1 MAGVGSTESRPQ
13 KIQAA
18 NIVDK
23 FTEWSLNWVPDSMV
37 FVLILTFIVIVA
49 ALGLTKS
56 SIFQLVNWYADSFWI
71 LLTFSMQLCVLMIT
85 GFVVAD
91 SKLVKRGIVWLLD
104 LPKTPKATIILYCLV
119 GGAVAWV
126 HWGVGLMFCLIMG
139 RELAV
144 RKRGLGIHY
153 PFVAALT
160 YSVTNVMCNGP
171 SQSAPLLVATPG
183 NFLEKMIGVVPLNET
198 ALSPFLIG
206 LQLFLYITLP
216 IVAIYLMPKKER
228 AVEMSDELYKEFTA
242 TPPEEPDQK
251 TLRPAER
258 WERSKILQSL
268 LALGIIAWVGNYLYT
283 KGFGQLNLNSLNF
296 LFLGLALILHGS
308 PRSFTESV
316 KKGVTTTFGIIV
328 QFPMYAGIFGMISN
342 SGLAAM
348 ITHWFVSIS
357 TPGNYSWI
365 IYIYTGV
372 MDFFVPSGGSKFVIE
387 APFIL
392 PAGQQLGVP
401 VSHIINAYSTG
412 AQWANNIQP
421 FWALPVLAAFRLRFQ
436 DILPFTFAIWLY
448 AGIVSTIAF
457 LLFPRGL

>member
-1 MAGVGSTESRPQ
+1 
-13 KIQAA
+13 
-18 NIVDK
+18 
-23 FTEWSLNWVPDSMV
+23 MV
-37 FVLILTFIVIVA
+37 FVLILTFIVVVA

-56 SIFQLVNWYADSFWI
+56 SIFQLINWYADSFWI
-71 LLTFSMQLCVLMIT
+71 LLTFAMQLCILMIT

-91 SKLVKRGIVWLLD
+91 SKPVKRGIVATLD
-104 LPKTPKATIILYCLV
+104 YPKTAKGTIAMFCLV

-126 HWGVGLMFCLIMG
+126 HWGVGLMFCMIMG

-153 PFVAALT
+153 PFVGALT
-160 YSVTNVMCNGP
+160 YGLVNVMCNGP

-183 NFLEKMIGVVPLNET
+183 NFLEKMIGIIPLDQT
-198 ALSPFLIG
+198 ALSPFLLA
-206 LQLFLYITLP
+206 LQLFMFVTLP

-242 TPPEEPDQK
+242 TLPEEDV
-251 TLRPAER
+251 TVLRPAER
-258 WERSKILQSL
+258 WDRSKILQSL
-268 LALGIIAWVGNYLYT
+268 LALGILAWVGNFLYT

-316 KKGVTTTFGIIV
+316 KKGVTTTFGVMV

-342 SGLAAM
+342 SGLSG
-348 ITHWFVSIS
+348 IVTHWFVSIS
-357 TPGNYSWI
+357 TPGNYAWI
-365 IYIYTGV
+365 IYLYTGV

-387 APFIL
+387 APFII
-392 PAGQQLGVP
+392 PAAQQLNVP
-401 VSHIINAYSTG
+401 VSHVINAYSTG
-412 AQWANNIQP
+412 AQWANNLQP

-436 DILPFTFAIWLY
+436 DILPYTFVIWLY
-448 AGIVSTIAF
+448 AGIVSSIFF
-457 LLFPRGL
+457 LLFPNGL

>member
-1 MAGVGSTESRPQ
+1 MADAGSEIRPP
-13 KIQAA
+13 KGGAS

-37 FVLILTFIVIVA
+37 FVLILTFIVFVA

-56 SIFQLVNWYADSFWI
+56 SVFDLINWYAGSFWL
-71 LLTFSMQLCVLMIT
+71 LLTFAMQLCILMIT

-91 SKLVKRGIVWLLD
+91 SKQVKRGIVAVLD
-104 LPKTPKATIILYCLV
+104 WPKTAKSTIALYCLV

-126 HWGVGLMFCLIMG
+126 HWGVGLMFCMIMG

-153 PFVAALT
+153 PFVAALA

-183 NFLEKMIGVVPLNET
+183 HFLEKMIGIIPLNET
-198 ALSPFLIG
+198 ALSPFLIA
-206 LQLFLYITLP
+206 LQLFLFITLP
-216 IVAIYLMPKKER
+216 LLAIWLMPKKER

-242 TPPEEPDQK
+242 TLPEEDEK

-258 WERSKILQSL
+258 WDRSKILQSL
-268 LALGIIAWVGNYLYT
+268 LALGILAWVGNYIYT
-283 KGFGQLNLNSLNF
+283 KGFGKLDLNSINF

-308 PRSFTESV
+308 PRSFTESL
-316 KKGVTTTFGIIV
+316 KRGVTTTFGVMV

-342 SGLAAM
+342 SGISAM

-357 TPGNYSWI
+357 TAGTYSWI
-365 IYIYTGV
+365 IYLYTGV

-401 VSHIINAYSTG
+401 VAQIINAYSTG
-412 AQWANNIQP
+412 AQWANNLQP
-421 FWALPVLAAFRLRFQ
+421 FWALPVLAAFRVRFQ

-448 AGIVSTIAF
+448 AGIVSSIFF
-457 LLFPRGL
+457 LLFPNGL

>member
-1 MAGVGSTESRPQ
+1 MAGLGSEPRP
-13 KIQAA
+13 KSDRAA
-18 NIVDK
+18 NIIDK

-37 FVLILTFIVIVA
+37 FVLILTFIVVVA

-56 SIFQLVNWYADSFWI
+56 SVFDLIEWYQGSFWI
-71 LLTFSMQLCVLMIT
+71 LLTFAMQLCILMIT

-91 SKLVKRGIVWLLD
+91 SKLVKRGIIALLD
-104 LPKTPKATIILYCLV
+104 YPKTAKGTVAMFCLA

-126 HWGVGLMFCLIMG
+126 HWGVGLMFCMIMG
-139 RELAV
+139 RELAT

-160 YSVTNVMCNGP
+160 YGVTNVMCNGP

-183 NFLEKMIGVVPLNET
+183 NFLEKLIGVIPLNET

-206 LQLFLYITLP
+206 LQLVLYLTIP

-228 AVEMSDELYKEFTA
+228 AVEMSDALYKESTA
-242 TPPEEPDQK
+242 TMPEEDAAA
-251 TLRPAER
+251 LRPAER
-258 WERSKILQSL
+258 WDRSKILQSI
-268 LALGIIAWVGNYLYT
+268 LALGILAWVGNFLYT

-308 PRSFTESV
+308 PRSFTESL
-316 KKGVTTTFGIIV
+316 KKGITTTSGVMI

-342 SGLAAM
+342 SGLSEM
-348 ITHWFVSIS
+348 ITKWFVSFS
-357 TPGNYSWI
+357 TPATYSWV
-365 IYIYTGV
+365 IYLYTGV

-392 PAGQQLGVP
+392 PAAQQIGIP
-401 VSHIINAYSTG
+401 VSHVINAYSTG
-412 AQWANNIQP
+412 AQWANNLQP

-436 DILPFTFAIWLY
+436 DILPYTFVIWLY
-448 AGIVSTIAF
+448 AGIISSIAF
-457 LLFPRGL
+457 LLFPRGM

>member
-1 MAGVGSTESRPQ
+1 
-13 KIQAA
+13 
-18 NIVDK
+18 
-23 FTEWSLNWVPDSMV
+23 
-37 FVLILTFIVIVA
+37 VLILTFIVVVA

-56 SIFQLVNWYADSFWI
+56 SMFQLINWYADSFWI
-71 LLTFSMQLCVLMIT
+71 LLTFAMQLCILMIT

-91 SKLVKRGIVWLLD
+91 SKLVKRGIVAALD
-104 LPKTPKATIILYCLV
+104 YPKTAKGTIAMFCLV

-126 HWGVGLMFCLIMG
+126 HWGVGLMFCMIMG

-160 YSVTNVMCNGP
+160 YGLVNVMCNGP

-183 NFLEKMIGVVPLNET
+183 NFLEKLIGVIPLNET

-206 LQLFLYITLP
+206 LQLVLYLTIP
-216 IVAIYLMPKKER
+216 IMAIYLMPKKER

-242 TPPEEPDQK
+242 TLPEEDAAA
-251 TLRPAER
+251 LRPAER
-258 WERSKILQSL
+258 WDRSKILQSL
-268 LALGIIAWVGNYLYT
+268 LALGILAWVGNFLYT

-308 PRSFTESV
+308 PRSFTESL
-316 KKGVTTTFGIIV
+316 KKGVTTTSGVMV
-328 QFPMYAGIFGMISN
+328 QFPLYAGIFGMISN
-342 SGLAAM
+342 SGLSAM

-357 TPGNYSWI
+357 TPGNYAWI

-387 APFIL
+387 APFII
-392 PAGQQLGVP
+392 PAAQQIGIP
-401 VSHIINAYSTG
+401 VSHVINAYSTG
-412 AQWANNIQP
+412 AQWANNLQP
-421 FWALPVLAAFRLRFQ
+421 FWALPVLAAFRVRFQ
-436 DILPFTFAIWLY
+436 DILPYTFMIWLY
-448 AGIVSTIAF
+448 AGIVSSIAF